1 MSSEP
6 GAKSIQVPLVWVGSE
21 EVPILF
27 GNAFIA
33 QFVQP
38 DQVEFV
44 ITVGQMVPP
53 ALFGSPEQVE
63 AQAKQVSFVPVKTV
77 ARIGL
82 TRQRII
88 ELAQVLQT
96 VLEQHNQ
103 AQRGSR

>member
-6 GAKSIQVPLVWVGSE
+6 GARGIQIPLVWVGSE

-27 GNAFIA
+27 ANAFIA

-44 ITVGQMVPP
+44 LTVGQLVPP
-53 ALFGSPEQVE
+53 ALLGSQEQIE
-63 AQAKQVSFVPVKTV
+63 AQAKAVSFVPVKTV
-77 ARIGL
+77 ARIGF
-82 TRQRII
+82 TRQRVA

-96 VLEQHNQ
+96 VLDNHDQ
-103 AQRGSR
+103 AQRGPR